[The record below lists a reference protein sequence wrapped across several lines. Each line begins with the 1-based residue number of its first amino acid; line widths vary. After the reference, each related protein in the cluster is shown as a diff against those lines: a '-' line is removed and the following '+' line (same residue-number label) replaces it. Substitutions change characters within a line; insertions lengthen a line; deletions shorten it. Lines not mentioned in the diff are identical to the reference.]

1 MPSTSHL
8 VNPDLIKIRRLFTTP
23 LASIQYPDAAKL
35 NSQLKTLITT
45 RMAQDRSGAQRS
57 NDGGWQSAN
66 DFHEWGEEA
75 SDALVKFA
83 KAFAVQMTAVH
94 SEQFGL
100 TEPSFEWKLNA
111 WANVNTAGHSNAL
124 HGHPGAFWSGVY
136 WVDAGGREDDPTVG
150 GDLEFADPRGM
161 VASTYNPA
169 LRMRVEDCI
178 TAGFSSTCAAS
189 SGTFIMFP
197 SWLMHSVRRFEGTRP
212 RISIAFNFGA

>member
-35 NSQLKTLITT
+35 NSQLKTIITT
-45 RMAQDRSGAQRS
+45 RMAQDRSGTQRS

-150 GDLEFADPRGM
+150 GDLEFADPAAWSPPPTTPRCECASKTASPPAS
-161 VASTYNPA
+161 VAPA
-169 LRMRVEDCI
+169 PP
-178 TAGFSSTCAAS
+178 AAAPSSCFRL
-189 SGTFIMFP
+189 G
-197 SWLMHSVRRFEGTRP
+197 
-212 RISIAFNFGA
+212 

>member
-1 MPSTSHL
+1 MPSTSQL

-23 LASIQYPDAAKL
+23 LASLQYPDAAKL
-35 NSQLKTLITT
+35 NSQLKTIITT

-124 HGHPGAFWSGVY
+124 HGHRAPSGQ
-136 WVDAGGREDDPTVG
+136 
-150 GDLEFADPRGM
+150 
-161 VASTYNPA
+161 ASTGWTPA
-169 LRMRVEDCI
+169 AEK
-178 TAGFSSTCAAS
+178 T
-189 SGTFIMFP
+189 
-197 SWLMHSVRRFEGTRP
+197 TRP
-212 RISIAFNFGA
+212 SAATWNSPTHAAWSPPPTTPHCECASKTASPPASAAPAPQAAVLSSCFRRG

>member
-1 MPSTSHL
+1 M
-8 VNPDLIKIRRLFTTP
+8 
-23 LASIQYPDAAKL
+23 
-35 NSQLKTLITT
+35 
-45 RMAQDRSGAQRS
+45 
-57 NDGGWQSAN
+57 
-66 DFHEWGEEA
+66 
-75 SDALVKFA
+75 
-83 KAFAVQMTAVH
+83 
-94 SEQFGL
+94 
-100 TEPSFEWKLNA
+100 
-111 WANVNTAGHSNAL
+111 
-124 HGHPGAFWSGVY
+124 
-136 WVDAGGREDDPTVG
+136 DAGGREDDPTVG